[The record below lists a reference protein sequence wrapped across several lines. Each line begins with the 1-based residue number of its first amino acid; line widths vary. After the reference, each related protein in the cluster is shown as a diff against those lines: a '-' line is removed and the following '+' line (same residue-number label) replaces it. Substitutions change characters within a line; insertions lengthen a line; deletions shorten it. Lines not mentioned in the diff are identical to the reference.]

1 MKQNRRK
8 HTPSFKAR
16 VAIRQAQAEALEAL
30 KGEETIAELANRF
43 EVHPG
48 QIRQWKNSLAEGA
61 AGIFGG
67 DQAQKKKD
75 DANLVARLYQQI
87 GQLKVEKD
95 FLEGS
100 LGR

>member
-16 VAIRQAQAEALEAL
+16 VALEAL

-43 EVHPG
+43 EVHPS
-48 QIRQWKNSLAEGA
+48 QIRKWKNSLDEGA
-61 AGIFGG
+61 AGIFGD
-67 DQAQKKKD
+67 DQFQKKKD
-75 DANLVARLYQQI
+75 DASLIARLYQQI
-87 GQLKVEKD
+87 DQLKVERD
-95 FLEGS
+95 FLDNA